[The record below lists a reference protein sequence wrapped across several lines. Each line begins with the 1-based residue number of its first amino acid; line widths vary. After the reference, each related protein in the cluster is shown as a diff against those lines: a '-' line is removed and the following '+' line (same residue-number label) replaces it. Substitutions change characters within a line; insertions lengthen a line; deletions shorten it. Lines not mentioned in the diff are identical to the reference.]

1 MSEAEPLYRPFRPPE
16 SEPTISLNWKVL
28 GVIVITVT
36 LSTLC
41 ILIYLRAIMQESYLS
56 SIESQV
62 RSYALLA
69 ARLGE
74 GLSSDEELRQ
84 AVANFPF
91 ELRIEEEGETVA
103 VSDRAVPGSRTVGRM
118 DPEAGSLDSAGVAL
132 VRSKG
137 QYYAVVR
144 GISDQGRERR
154 TIVLIDYRHASE
166 LLVPASI
173 AVVVALLLLI
183 FVGWRA
189 VRYLLKPVGE
199 LMEGVKAVGSGDF
212 SHRVP
217 VRSLDELGT
226 LVSAFNAM
234 AEQIERII
242 ESKRRL
248 LFDVSHEL
256 RTPLARM
263 SIIISMLPEGKQ
275 RDRLERNANELA
287 TMITELLENERL
299 AVLGAKLV
307 VEEFDLVDLAG
318 RVMSSFM
325 DEEDRFEFDT
335 LTEELVISGDL
346 QRLTVALRNVMSNAL
361 KYSSPEDLPVKVSVF
376 PDDDGAR
383 ITVKDHGIGIAEES
397 IEKIFEPFYR
407 TDESRTRTTG
417 GYGLGLALTRAII
430 DAHGGT
436 IRAESRVGEGTTIMI
451 WLPDTQPLDADGLV
465 DEAVGRSD
473 QHRKRKTTGSSGAP
487 PRASEAQ
494 PPESEKQTT

>member
-1 MSEAEPLYRPFRPPE
+1 MSETQPLYKPFRPPD

-28 GVIVITVT
+28 GVIVVTVT

-41 ILIYLRAIMQESYLS
+41 ILIYLRAIMQESYLA
-56 SIESQV
+56 SIEAQV
-62 RSYALLA
+62 ESYALLA
-69 ARLGE
+69 ARQA
-74 GLSSDEELRQ
+74 SDVRSQ
-84 AVANFPF
+84 ADLQAAVGDFPF
-91 ELRIEEEGETVA
+91 ELRIEDHAHLIATSDRTIPPVRDLLTPAQHRRLDQGGRTVMLRHEGEYYV
-103 VSDRAVPGSRTVGRM
+103 V
-118 DPEAGSLDSAGVAL
+118 
-132 VRSKG
+132 VRSNDPRRPEREI
-137 QYYAVVR
+137 VV
-144 GISDQGRERR
+144 
-154 TIVLIDYRHASE
+154 VIDYRHPSAIV
-166 LLVPASI
+166 VPASI
-173 AVVVALLLLI
+173 AVIAALLLLI
-183 FVGWRA
+183 FAGWRA

-234 AEQIERII
+234 SEQIERII

-263 SIIISMLPEGKQ
+263 NIIISMLPEGKSKQ
-275 RDRLERNANELA
+275 RLEKNANELA

-307 VEEFDLVDLAG
+307 VEEFDLVDLAV
-318 RVMSSFM
+318 RVMESFT
-325 DEEDRFEFDT
+325 DEEERFEFDT
-335 LTEELVISGDL
+335 LTEDLPITGDL

-361 KYSSPEDLPVKVSVF
+361 KYSSPDDPPVKVSVF

-383 ITVKDHGIGIAEES
+383 ITVRDHGIGIPEDAL
-397 IEKIFEPFYR
+397 EKIFEPFYR

-430 DAHGGT
+430 EAHGGM
-436 IRAESRVGEGTTIMI
+436 IRAESRLGEGTTIMI
-451 WLPDTQPLDADGLV
+451 WLPDTQPV
-465 DEAVGRSD
+465 DE
-473 QHRKRKTTGSSGAP
+473 
-487 PRASEAQ
+487 
-494 PPESEKQTT
+494 PESITGREAAPVTD